1 MKIAAMGTAV
11 PEHSIEQTDSLE
23 IMRART
29 QVTRQAH
36 RLSDAI
42 YKHSGVA
49 TRHSVI
55 LECSEG
61 DHDDRQSF
69 FRNDDPGTLDRMQM
83 YEQESVPLALRACT
97 NAFEASGFDA
107 SKITQVV
114 TVSCTGFFSPSL
126 DLALIGQLG
135 IPLTAGRTHIGFMG
149 CHGLFNGLRVARAFT
164 DADPEAVVL
173 VCAVELCSLHHQYE
187 WTTDKMVANALFAD
201 GAAAVVGVSDHREID
216 APAPLKLV
224 ANGSTIFAGSEF
236 AMSWK
241 IGDHGF
247 EMTLS
252 PETPRLIVENLR
264 PWLERWLAD
273 QGLTIDQVGSW
284 AVHPGGP
291 RILQAFAEAMGLPI
305 EALDASFHVLN
316 RYGNMSSPTVAFVID
331 HLRRTGA
338 PWPCVAIGFGPG
350 LTTEAALLR

>member
-1 MKIAAMGTAV
+1 MKIVAMGTSV
-11 PEHSIEQTDSLE
+11 PDHSIEQSDSLE
-23 IMRART
+23 IMRSRT
-29 QVTRQAH
+29 QVTRQVE
-36 RLSDAI
+36 RLSNAI
-42 YKHSGVA
+42 YQHSGVA

-55 LECSEG
+55 LERSSG

-69 FRNDDPGTLDRMQM
+69 FQYDDPGTLDRMRL
-83 YEQESVPLALRACT
+83 YEQESVPLALNACRK
-97 NAFEASGFDA
+97 ALDASGLDPA
-107 SKITQVV
+107 RISQVV
-114 TVSCTGFFSPSL
+114 TVSCTGFFAPSL
-126 DLALIGQLG
+126 DLALIDRLG
-135 IPLTAGRTHIGFMG
+135 IPLTVGRTHIGFMG
-149 CHGLFNGLRVARAFT
+149 CHGLFNGLRVANAFT
-164 DADPEAVVL
+164 HADPEAVVL

-201 GAAAVVGVSDHREID
+201 GAAAIVGVADDRAI
-216 APAPLKLV
+216 PAVDPLRLV

-252 PETPRLIVENLR
+252 PETPRLIHENLR
-264 PWLERWLAD
+264 PWLEAWLAK
-273 QGLTIDQVGSW
+273 QGLTVDQVGSW

-305 EALDASFHVLN
+305 EALDASYHVLN
-316 RYGNMSSPTVAFVID
+316 RYGNMSSPTVAFVLER
-331 HLRRTGA
+331 LRSTGA
-338 PWPCVAIGFGPG
+338 PLPCVAVGFGPG